1 MIKKASKNLFR
12 DIGFTDSESVNLQAR
27 ARLMLLLEKEIKHLN
42 MSQKEI
48 AKRLGVQPPRIS
60 ELLNGK
66 IEKFSLDLL
75 IVYLAR
81 LGKAIDFRLV
91 KQAA

>member
-1 MIKKASKNLFR
+1 MKKSVGNIFKDLGFNDAESANL
-12 DIGFTDSESVNLQAR
+12 EAR
-27 ARLMLLLEKEIKHLN
+27 SRLMIILEKEIIKLKLT
-42 MSQKEI
+42 QIEI
-48 AKRLGVQPPRIS
+48 ANKLEVKPPRVS

-81 LGKAIDFRLV
+81 LGKSVDFKLKR
-91 KQAA
+91 AA

>member
-1 MIKKASKNLFR
+1 MKKIIKNVFK
-12 DIGFTDSESVNLQAR
+12 DIGFSDAESANLQAR
-27 ARLMLLLEKEIKHLN
+27 ARLMILLEKEMTRLKL
-42 MSQKEI
+42 SQSEV
-48 AKRLGVQPPRIS
+48 AKKLGVKPPRVS

-66 IEKFSLDLL
+66 IQKFSLDLL

-81 LGKAIDFRLV
+81 LGIVVDFKL

>member
-1 MIKKASKNLFR
+1 MKKSNKNIFKDL
-12 DIGFTDSESVNLQAR
+12 GFNDSDAANLEAR
-27 ARLMLLLEKEIKHLN
+27 ARLMLLLEKEINRLK
-42 MSQKEI
+42 MTQAQVAAE
-48 AKRLGVQPPRIS
+48 LGVKPPRVS

-66 IEKFSLDLL
+66 MEKFSLDLL

-81 LGKAIDFRLV
+81 LGKTVDFKL

>member
-1 MIKKASKNLFR
+1 MKKSVKNVFK
-12 DIGFTDSESVNLQAR
+12 DVGFNDTESANLEAR
-27 ARLMLLLEKEIKHLN
+27 ARLLILLEKEIV
-42 MSQKEI
+42 
-48 AKRLGVQPPRIS
+48 RLKLTQAQVARELEVKPPRVS

-81 LGKAIDFRLV
+81 LGKAVDFKL